1 MPSAGFKLMI
11 PAIEQPEGLCFRL
24 HGHHDRH
31 TAFKEGKKVK
41 VTLVQA
47 LRLCTGCGWV
57 GEWV

>member
-1 MPSAGFKLMI
+1 MI